1 MGSTKSMSRPSKGG
15 SKGSSKGPPKRTG
28 AKPTG
33 SSSSYSKDK
42 PGKPTIKRA
51 AVQKKPKPA
60 SAAPARKKRRVYT
73 EKELG
78 IPKLN
83 MITPAGVA
91 KPKGK
96 KIGKVFVD
104 DQESMMT
111 ILAMVNADKE
121 GQIESKILK
130 QRQLEEIRQARQK
143 EMEAK
148 QNFKKE
154 KFEDTKN
161 SLRKGSK
168 NKKGAEDE
176 DDGQSEIK
184 AAQAAA
190 KPLKQKKRVS
200 FGGAR

>member
-1 MGSTKSMSRPSKGG
+1 MSRPSKGG
-15 SKGSSKGPPKRTG
+15 SKGSSKGPPKRTS
-28 AKPTG
+28 AKPSG
-33 SSSSYSKDK
+33 SSSSKDK
-42 PGKPTIKRA
+42 ANSTIKRA

-83 MITPAGVA
+83 MITPAGVQ
-91 KPKGK
+91 KPKGQ

-168 NKKGAEDE
+168 SKKGDEIDNGQAEL
-176 DDGQSEIK
+176 K

-200 FGGAR
+200 FGGSR